1 MKKTL
6 SLFLALLLTF
16 SLAACGGDTG
26 GKPSDA
32 PSASGT
38 DNTSSP
44 SDAAGAPETVA
55 PKLVND
61 KGEEVGG
68 YKIGFFYLPE
78 SDGLSA
84 QFHRALE
91 YCAKLTNCEIAYY
104 DMMTFTADEIST
116 AVETLVS
123 VGCDG
128 IIMISGTSPA
138 LYEYMNEQGVYYAG
152 LTRSYN
158 EEVANVV
165 DNSQY
170 NCGWLNEAGGAN
182 FEMGY
187 GLTKVLAD
195 KGCKNI
201 AYLAQAPGSEIGDD
215 RVRGI
220 ESACE
225 DFGINIV
232 TSYRGSDYAAG
243 ASDILATR
251 GAELDGFVSNSN
263 GDIGIAAINMA
274 GYTGKIQ
281 YAQVDAPSASDTESY
296 FETGNLAPTTSGN
309 NVYVVQLYMQLFN
322 AISGADRLFNEGDHI
337 IPMIPSFI
345 VTDAQGWRDSNQYI
359 GGDLPG
365 LVPEE
370 VLALNSW
377 YAPDTSVEEKE
388 ALMESYTKADYWNLD
403 AVVARVKAYLGEK

>member
-1 MKKTL
+1 MKFKKWL
-6 SLFLALLLTF
+6 SILLAVLMVV
-16 SLAACGGDTG
+16 SLAACGNTPNATDTG
-26 GKPSDA
+26 DKTDETTSNA
-32 PSASGT
+32 TVSAE
-38 DNTSSP
+38 P
-44 SDAAGAPETVA
+44 I
-55 PKLVND
+55 LND
-61 KGEEVGG
+61 KGEKVGG

-84 QFHRALE
+84 QFHRALD
-91 YCAKLTNCEIAYY
+91 YCAALTNCEIEYY

-128 IIMISGTSPA
+128 VMMISGTSPA
-138 LYEYMNEQGVYYAG
+138 LFEYMNEQGVYYVG

-165 DNSQY
+165 DGSEY
-170 NCGWLNEAGGAN
+170 NCGWLNEAGGVN
-182 FEMGY
+182 FQMGY
-187 GLTKVLAD
+187 DLTEVLAK

-220 ESACE
+220 EAACE
-225 DFGINIV
+225 DYGINIV
-232 TSYRGSDYAAG
+232 TSYRGADYAAG

-251 GAELDGFVSNSN
+251 GAEMDGFVSNSN

-274 GYTGKIQ
+274 GYTDSIQ

-296 FETGNLAPTTSGN
+296 FELGNLAATTSGN
-309 NVYVVQLYMQLFN
+309 NVYVVQMFMQLFN
-322 AISGADRLFNEGDHI
+322 AISGADRLFNEGNRI
-337 IPMIPSFI
+337 IPMIPSFV

-359 GGDLPG
+359 GGDIPG
-365 LVPEE
+365 LVPDE
-370 VLALNSW
+370 VLSLNSW
-377 YAPDTSVEEKE
+377 YDPDTTVEEKE
-388 ALMESYTKADYWNLD
+388 ALMESYTDSEYWNLD
-403 AVVARVKAYLGEK
+403 SIVARVKAYLGES

>member
-1 MKKTL
+1 MMKLKKWL
-6 SLFLALLLTF
+6 SMLLAVLMVV
-16 SLAACGGDTG
+16 SLAACANTPAATDTDDTADETT
-26 GKPSDA
+26 SDTVV
-32 PSASGT
+32 SAV
-38 DNTSSP
+38 P
-44 SDAAGAPETVA
+44 I
-55 PKLVND
+55 VND

-91 YCAKLTNCEIAYY
+91 YCAALTNCEIEYY

-128 IIMISGTSPA
+128 VMMISGTSPA
-138 LYEYMNEQGVYYAG
+138 LFEYMNEQGVYYVG

-165 DNSQY
+165 DGSEY
-170 NCGWLNEAGGAN
+170 NCGWLNEAGGVN
-182 FEMGY
+182 FQMGY
-187 GLTKVLAD
+187 DLTEVLAN

-220 ESACE
+220 EAACE

-232 TSYRGSDYAAG
+232 TSYRGADYAAG

-274 GYTGKIQ
+274 GYTDSIQ
-281 YAQVDAPSASDTESY
+281 YAQVDAPSASDTENY
-296 FETGNLAPTTSGN
+296 FEMGNLAATTSGN
-309 NVYVVQLYMQLFN
+309 NVYVVQMFMQLFN
-322 AISGADRLFNEGDHI
+322 AISGA
-337 IPMIPSFI
+337 
-345 VTDAQGWRDSNQYI
+345 
-359 GGDLPG
+359 
-365 LVPEE
+365 
-370 VLALNSW
+370 NS
-377 YAPDTSVEEKE
+377 
-388 ALMESYTKADYWNLD
+388 
-403 AVVARVKAYLGEK
+403 

>member
-1 MKKTL
+1 MMKFKKWL
-6 SLFLALLLTF
+6 SMLLAVLMVV
-16 SLAACGGDTG
+16 SLAACANTPNAADADDTTDETT
-26 GKPSDA
+26 SDA
-32 PSASGT
+32 VVSAE
-38 DNTSSP
+38 P
-44 SDAAGAPETVA
+44 I
-55 PKLVND
+55 LND

-84 QFHRALE
+84 QFHRALD
-91 YCAKLTNCEIAYY
+91 YCAALTNCEIEYY

-128 IIMISGTSPA
+128 VMMISGTSPA
-138 LYEYMNEQGVYYAG
+138 LFEYMNEQGVYYVG

-165 DNSQY
+165 DGSEY
-170 NCGWLNEAGGAN
+170 NCGWLNEAGGVN
-182 FEMGY
+182 FQMGY
-187 GLTKVLAD
+187 DLTEVLAN

-220 ESACE
+220 EAACE

-232 TSYRGSDYAAG
+232 TSYRGADYAAG

-274 GYTGKIQ
+274 GYTDSIQ
-281 YAQVDAPSASDTESY
+281 YAQVDAPSASDTENY
-296 FETGNLAPTTSGN
+296 FEMGNLAATTSGN
-309 NVYVVQLYMQLFN
+309 NVYVVQMFMQLFN
-322 AISGADRLFNEGDHI
+322 AISGADRLFNEGDRI
-337 IPMIPSFI
+337 IPMIPSFV

-359 GGDLPG
+359 GGDIPG
-365 LVPEE
+365 LVPDE
-370 VLALNSW
+370 VLSLNSW
-377 YAPDTSVEEKE
+377 YDPDTTVEEKE
-388 ALMESYTKADYWNLD
+388 ALMESYTDSEYWNLD
-403 AVVARVKAYLGEK
+403 SIVARVKAYLGES

>member
-1 MKKTL
+1 MKFKKWL
-6 SLFLALLLTF
+6 SILLAVLMVV
-16 SLAACGGDTG
+16 SLAACGNTPNATDTG
-26 GKPSDA
+26 DKTDETTSNA
-32 PSASGT
+32 AVSAE
-38 DNTSSP
+38 P
-44 SDAAGAPETVA
+44 I
-55 PKLVND
+55 LND
-61 KGEEVGG
+61 KGEKVGG

-84 QFHRALE
+84 QFHRALD
-91 YCAKLTNCEIAYY
+91 YCAALTNCEIEYY

-128 IIMISGTSPA
+128 VMMISGTSPA
-138 LYEYMNEQGVYYAG
+138 LFEYMNEQGVYYVG

-165 DNSQY
+165 DGSEY
-170 NCGWLNEAGGAN
+170 NCGWLNEAGGVN
-182 FEMGY
+182 FQMGY
-187 GLTKVLAD
+187 DLTEVLAK

-220 ESACE
+220 EAACE
-225 DFGINIV
+225 DYGINIV
-232 TSYRGSDYAAG
+232 TSYRGADYAAG

-251 GAELDGFVSNSN
+251 GAEMDGFVSNSN

-274 GYTGKIQ
+274 GYTNSIQ

-296 FETGNLAPTTSGN
+296 FELGNLAATTSGN
-309 NVYVVQLYMQLFN
+309 NVYVVQMFMQLFN
-322 AISGADRLFNEGDHI
+322 AISGADRLFNEGNRI
-337 IPMIPSFI
+337 IPMIPSFV

-359 GGDLPG
+359 GGDIPG
-365 LVPEE
+365 LVPDE
-370 VLALNSW
+370 VLSLNSW
-377 YAPDTSVEEKE
+377 YDPDTTVEEKE
-388 ALMESYTKADYWNLD
+388 ALMESYTDSEYWNLD
-403 AVVARVKAYLGEK
+403 SIVARVKAYLGES

>member
-1 MKKTL
+1 MKFKKWL
-6 SLFLALLLTF
+6 SILLAVLMVV
-16 SLAACGGDTG
+16 SLAACGNTPNATDTG
-26 GKPSDA
+26 DKTDETTSNA
-32 PSASGT
+32 AVSAE
-38 DNTSSP
+38 P
-44 SDAAGAPETVA
+44 I
-55 PKLVND
+55 LND
-61 KGEEVGG
+61 KGEKVGG

-84 QFHRALE
+84 QFHRALD
-91 YCAKLTNCEIAYY
+91 YCAALTNCEIEYY

-128 IIMISGTSPA
+128 VMMISGTSPA
-138 LYEYMNEQGVYYAG
+138 LFEYMNEQGVYYVG

-165 DNSQY
+165 DGSEY
-170 NCGWLNEAGGAN
+170 NCGWLNEAGGVN
-182 FEMGY
+182 FQMGY
-187 GLTKVLAD
+187 DLTEVLAK

-220 ESACE
+220 EAACE
-225 DFGINIV
+225 DYGINIV
-232 TSYRGSDYAAG
+232 TSYRGADYAAG

-251 GAELDGFVSNSN
+251 GAEMDGFVSNSN

-274 GYTGKIQ
+274 GYTDSIQ

-296 FETGNLAPTTSGN
+296 FELGNLAATTSGN
-309 NVYVVQLYMQLFN
+309 NVYVVQMFMQLFN
-322 AISGADRLFNEGDHI
+322 AISGADRLFNEGNRI
-337 IPMIPSFI
+337 IPMIPSFV

-359 GGDLPG
+359 GGDIPG
-365 LVPEE
+365 LVPDE
-370 VLALNSW
+370 VLSLNSW
-377 YAPDTSVEEKE
+377 YDPDTTVEEKE
-388 ALMESYTKADYWNLD
+388 ALMESYTDSEYWNLD
-403 AVVARVKAYLGEK
+403 SIVARVKAYLGES